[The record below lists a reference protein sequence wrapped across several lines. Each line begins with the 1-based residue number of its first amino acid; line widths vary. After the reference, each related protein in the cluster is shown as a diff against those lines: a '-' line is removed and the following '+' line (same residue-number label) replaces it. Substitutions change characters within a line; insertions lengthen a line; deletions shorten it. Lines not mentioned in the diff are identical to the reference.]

1 MNLKS
6 SRPRPAS
13 RLDLL
18 DTLMDSYVNWRDNS
32 RAVDES
38 YRRWAVSTGGE
49 RGVAFDQYLAALD
62 REEHAACGYEHEV
75 EQARSRGT
83 RA

>member
-1 MNLKS
+1 MNLKR

-18 DTLMDSYVNWRDNS
+18 DTVMDSYVNWRNKS

-38 YRRWAVSTGGE
+38 YRRWTVATGGE

-62 REEHAACGYEHEV
+62 REEHAAHGYEHAAEH
-75 EQARSRGT
+75 ARPRGI

>member
-1 MNLKS
+1 MNLKR

-18 DTLMDSYVNWRDNS
+18 DTLMDSYVNWRDKS

-38 YRRWAVSTGGE
+38 YRRWTVSTGGE

-62 REEHAACGYEHEV
+62 REEHAACGYEHAV
-75 EQARSRGT
+75 EQGRPRGI
-83 RA
+83 RG